1 MKLFRML
8 AAVSGLLAAL
18 VVSAVVFATDV
29 AVVDYSTDIAAA
41 VVGLV
46 AGVAASIAAV
56 FVVAGLI
63 RVTFK
68 GARLALKAL
77 GMIR

>member
-29 AVVDYSTDIAAA
+29 AVVDGRL
-41 VVGLV
+41 GLNV
-46 AGVAASIAAV
+46 IG
-56 FVVAGLI
+56 GQG
-63 RVTFK
+63 R
-68 GARLALKAL
+68 GA
-77 GMIR
+77 

>member
-1 MKLFRML
+1 
-8 AAVSGLLAAL
+8 
-18 VVSAVVFATDV
+18 
-29 AVVDYSTDIAAA
+29 
-41 VVGLV
+41 V